1 MNCFSWLSQSY
12 KHCSRADHLSLLSLA
27 VPLERKGPIYFLEA
41 DPHLLALSL
50 FFFLFSSPLP
60 SPLLP
65 SFFLPLPPPLLPSFL
80 PSPLLSSPLTIFL
93 PPLPLLPFLSL
104 LFPFL
109 SPTVSSPPP
118 PSLSF
123 FSPSLSSAV
132 PLSVYLSLSFF
143 LSFRD
148 WVLLC
153 SPVWLG
159 THYITQAGITITL
172 LSQSLRAGLQAVGPL
187 LARAGAAAV
196 FLGTHLHMLTSQA
209 RA

>member
-80 PSPLLSSPLTIFL
+80 PLSSPPLLPSSSLPFLSSLFFLSCFLSFPLLSPPLHPLLSLSSPL
-93 PPLPLLPFLSL
+93 PCLPLFLFQCICLCLFSFL
-104 LFPFL
+104 LETGSFSVAQSGL
-109 SPTVSSPPP
+109 EPT
-118 PSLSF
+118 
-123 FSPSLSSAV
+123 
-132 PLSVYLSLSFF
+132 
-143 LSFRD
+143 
-148 WVLLC
+148 
-153 SPVWLG
+153 
-159 THYITQAGITITL
+159 I
-172 LSQSLRAGLQAVGPL
+172 
-187 LARAGAAAV
+187 
-196 FLGTHLHMLTSQA
+196 
-209 RA
+209 